1 LFFLGEFEPAL
12 VHLERGI
19 TLCEAQRHR
28 SDAIFYGLDA
38 GVTCL
43 SHAAHAFWALGYL
56 DQARHRSDEGLT
68 LARELAHPFSLAYA
82 LAHAAWLSQFCRE
95 GQAVQAQAEALITL
109 AQAHGFPLRVAQ
121 GLLWR
126 GWALVEL
133 GQRDQ
138 GIAQMHQGL
147 TAWRATGAE
156 LGRPY
161 FLALFAEAYGQ
172 LGQAEEGLRVLD
184 EAMAVVHSH
193 GERFYE
199 PELCRLRGEL
209 LLKQAGGTGSRP
221 ATLEEAES
229 CFRQAVTIARG
240 QRAKSLELQAVM
252 SLSRL
257 WRQQGKREE
266 ARRLL
271 AEIYGRFTEGFGTS
285 ALRAAKPLLETLG

>member
-1 LFFLGEFEPAL
+1 M
-12 VHLERGI
+12 
-19 TLCEAQRHR
+19 
-28 SDAIFYGLDA
+28 
-38 GVTCL
+38 TCL
-43 SHAAHAFWALGYL
+43 SHAAHAFSAMGYL
-56 DQARHRSDEGLT
+56 DQARHRSDEGLA

-82 LAHAAWLSQFCRE
+82 LAHAAWLSQFCRD

-109 AQAHGFPLRVAQ
+109 AEAHGFPLRAAQ

-133 GQRDQ
+133 GQRDE

-147 TAWRATGAE
+147 TAWQATGAE

-184 EAMAVVHSH
+184 EAKAVVRSH

-199 PELCRLRGEL
+199 AELCRLRGEL
-209 LLKQAGGTGSRP
+209 LLRQAGGAALSPTP
-221 ATLEEAES
+221 LEETDS
-229 CFRQAVTIARG
+229 CFRQAINIARG
-240 QRAKSLELQAVM
+240 QRAKSLELQAVI

-257 WRQQGKREE
+257 WQQQGKREE

-271 AEIYGRFTEGFGTS
+271 AEIYGRFTEGFDTRD
-285 ALRAAKPLLETLG
+285 LQEAKRLLEVLD